1 MGGARNQIFE
11 HLIFKMK
18 RYVPAIVLILLAVG
32 LVAAGIIMHQPDSV
46 LHKAVRIC
54 MECVGL
60 G

>member
-1 MGGARNQIFE
+1 
-11 HLIFKMK
+11 MK
-18 RYVPAIVLILLAVG
+18 RYIPAVILILLAVA
-32 LVAAGIIMHQPDSV
+32 LIVTGILTDQHISV

>member
-1 MGGARNQIFE
+1 
-11 HLIFKMK
+11 MK
-18 RYVPAIVLILLAVG
+18 RYIPAVILIVLAVALTVTGILMG
-32 LVAAGIIMHQPDSV
+32 QHISV

>member
-1 MGGARNQIFE
+1 
-11 HLIFKMK
+11 MK
-18 RYVPAIVLILLAVG
+18 RYLPAVCLIVLAAGLIAV
-32 LVAAGIIMHQPDSV
+32 GIIMQQPESI